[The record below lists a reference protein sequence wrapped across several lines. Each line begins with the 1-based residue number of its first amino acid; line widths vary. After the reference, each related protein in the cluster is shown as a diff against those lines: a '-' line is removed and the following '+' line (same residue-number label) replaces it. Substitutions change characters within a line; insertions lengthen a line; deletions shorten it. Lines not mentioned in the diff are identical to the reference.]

1 MRWARCFLFSFDK
14 DCDILLFNHPR
25 AGVAA
30 QTGRNARTIKPEA
43 WKERT
48 HLAIWNREIECAKR
62 SDIERIQLERLQ
74 QTVRRAY
81 DHVPMYRDKMISAG
95 VKPSDIRTLK
105 DIAKIPLTS
114 KTELREQYPFKLLA
128 VPMRDIV
135 RIHASSGTTGQPI
148 TAGYTR
154 GDLELWAECIAR
166 IVTAGGVTADDIA
179 QISFGYTLFTG
190 AFGLHGGLEKVGAAI
205 VPISSGNTERQIN
218 IMRDFG
224 CTTLIATPSYAMYLA
239 ETAERMDAMKD
250 ICLRV
255 ALVGSEASTEEMRS
269 ELERRFH
276 IMATENYGLTEVMGP
291 GVSGECEYKNGMH
304 INEDCFLAEII
315 DPKTEE
321 VLPVG
326 EQGELVLTTLAK
338 EGQPALRYR
347 TRDITRLIP
356 EPCPCGRTQMR
367 MEKIKGRSD
376 DMLIIR
382 GVNVFPSQIESVLL
396 GQAGIGPHYEI
407 IVTRQHYTDH
417 LQVKVEL
424 VDASLL
430 DRYSELEK
438 LHNKLKTD
446 LRTVLQLDVEVTL
459 VSPNTLKR
467 FEGKAKRVT
476 DLR

>member
-166 IVTAGGVTADDIA
+166 IVTAGGVTAAIDFIYAIITVLRRQGDVMRLYLIA
-179 QISFGYTLFTG
+179 FAASAVLPFVLVRVIGLTG
-190 AFGLHGGLEKVGAAI
+190 AVA
-205 VPISSGNTERQIN
+205 S
-218 IMRDFG
+218 
-224 CTTLIATPSYAMYLA
+224 YLA
-239 ETAERMDAMKD
+239 VM
-250 ICLRV
+250 
-255 ALVGSEASTEEMRS
+255 AL
-269 ELERRFH
+269 
-276 IMATENYGLTEVMGP
+276 
-291 GVSGECEYKNGMH
+291 
-304 INEDCFLAEII
+304 
-315 DPKTEE
+315 
-321 VLPVG
+321 
-326 EQGELVLTTLAK
+326 
-338 EGQPALRYR
+338 
-347 TRDITRLIP
+347 
-356 EPCPCGRTQMR
+356 
-367 MEKIKGRSD
+367 
-376 DMLIIR
+376 
-382 GVNVFPSQIESVLL
+382 LL
-396 GQAGIGPHYEI
+396 GLLIWQYARIRREI
-407 IVTRQHYTDH
+407 
-417 LQVKVEL
+417 
-424 VDASLL
+424 
-430 DRYSELEK
+430 DRSR
-438 LHNKLKTD
+438 D
-446 LRTVLQLDVEVTL
+446 
-459 VSPNTLKR
+459 P
-467 FEGKAKRVT
+467 FA
-476 DLR
+476 